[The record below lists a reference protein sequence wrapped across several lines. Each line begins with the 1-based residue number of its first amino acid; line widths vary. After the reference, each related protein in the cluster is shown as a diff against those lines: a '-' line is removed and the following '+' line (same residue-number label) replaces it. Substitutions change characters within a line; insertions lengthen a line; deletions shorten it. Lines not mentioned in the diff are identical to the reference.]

1 MHPWFL
7 PQPQIQATTSA
18 PTFMCLW
25 LLDLIYTVLVLKVDR
40 LFEWKRGPNS
50 GIMDTVKKQKRNT
63 KQEFDERVQV
73 VLKEFSEQVSEY
85 ATSCMGDCVRSN
97 LSVVRGPYRNEG
109 SLKWYLS
116 GLKSRRIW
124 VWIIE
129 SPENKCSCSTVTN
142 TAFCL
147 SHEVSRL
154 VIENM
159 KKTIEKAIW
168 KKKRATAIS
177 WGFICL
183 VKQ

>member
-50 GIMDTVKKQKRNT
+50 GIVDTVKKQKRNT

-97 LSVVRGPYRNEG
+97 LSVVRGPYRILG

-177 WGFICL
+177 CGFICL